1 MRSPTIAAFAV
12 GLSLTLSTP
21 ALAAG
26 DYVLHMTPQDKEV
39 MLNQRKDPAT
49 AALLSIVPGV
59 GHVYAGNWQRGAVIA
74 GSGLGLIIALVV
86 LNAVAGQK
94 TPVNNDPNGIAP
106 SLSML
111 AFGLFDVWNMRDAFY
126 TTEALNTSLEET
138 ARGTKLPKPPEF

>member
-1 MRSPTIAAFAV
+1 MRSRSVAALAV
-12 GLSLTLSTP
+12 GLSLTLTTP

-26 DYVLHMTPQDKEV
+26 DYVLHMTPQDKRS
-39 MLNQRKDPAT
+39 LLDQRKDPAT
-49 AALLSIVPGV
+49 AALLGIVPGV

-74 GSGLGLIIALVV
+74 GSGLGLILALIV

-94 TPVNNDPNGIAP
+94 TPVDNDPNGIAP
-106 SLSML
+106 TLSML

-138 ARGTKLPKPPEF
+138 ARGTKLPTPPEF